1 MKNALVK
8 VENDINSLMG
18 KIENPLKETLGFIKK
33 HKKLIDKIT
42 PHNPSIPIDDE
53 WNDPEY
59 DEFYERKIKE
69 NH

>member
-33 HKKLIDKIT
+33 HKKFLIILGVIYLVYRYLFAE
-42 PHNPSIPIDDE
+42 S
-53 WNDPEY
+53 NDWE
-59 DEFYERKIKE
+59 EE
-69 NH
+69 